1 MNKTKKKII
10 LASITLFN
18 ELGLMNVRNQDIAK
32 EAGMSLSNF
41 NYHFKTKQDLVH
53 AVTDYMKDVLQE
65 KVYGN
70 KLLIKEG
77 KGLDI
82 TKSYFEFEEEF
93 RFFYL
98 DTYNILQSYP
108 EIKKEMQQQIQE
120 ALQVIKNLNYLAVGM
135 GYLKAE
141 PEDMPGLYDQLAEQI
156 WINNH
161 FWFTQMHIR
170 GEEDNIVIKGLRAC
184 VAISY
189 PYLTEKGKEA
199 YNAFLERAIKEK
211 DAPAD

>member
-10 LASITLFN
+10 LASISLFN

-53 AVTDYMKDVLQE
+53 AVIDYMKEVLQE

-70 KLLIKEG
+70 KILITEG
-77 KGLDI
+77 KGLEI

-98 DTYNILQSYP
+98 DTYNIIQSYP
-108 EIKKEMQQQIQE
+108 EIKKDLRQQIQE
-120 ALQVIKNLNYLAVGM
+120 AIQVIKNLNYLAVGM
-135 GYLKAE
+135 GHLKPE
-141 PEDMPGLYDQLAEQI
+141 PEDMPGLYDHLAEQV

-170 GEEDNIVIKGLRAC
+170 GEEEDIVMKGLKAC

-189 PYLTEKGKEA
+189 PYLTEEGKKVFYGFIDRAQKERDEA
-199 YNAFLERAIKEK
+199 S
-211 DAPAD
+211 

>member
-10 LASITLFN
+10 LASISLFN

-41 NYHFKTKQDLVH
+41 NYHFKTKQDLVY
-53 AVTDYMKDVLQE
+53 AVTDYMKEVLQE

-70 KLLIKEG
+70 KLLIQEG
-77 KGLDI
+77 KGLTI
-82 TKSYFEFEEEF
+82 TKAYFEFEEEF

-108 EIKKEMQQQIQE
+108 EIKTDLQQQIKE
-120 ALQVIKNLNYLAVGM
+120 AIQVTKNLNYLAVGM
-135 GYLKAE
+135 GYLKPE
-141 PEDMPGLYDQLAEQI
+141 PEEMPGLYDQLAEQI

-161 FWFTQMHIR
+161 FWFTQMHVR
-170 GEEDNIVIKGLRAC
+170 GEVDDIVLRGLRAC
-184 VAISY
+184 VSISY
-189 PYLTEKGKEA
+189 PYLTEKGKEVYLGFIDNFIA
-199 YNAFLERAIKEK
+199 EQNSQAN
-211 DAPAD
+211 

>member
-41 NYHFKTKQDLVH
+41 NYHFKTKQDLVY
-53 AVTDYMKDVLQE
+53 AVTDYMKEVLQE

-70 KLLIKEG
+70 KLLIQEG
-77 KGLDI
+77 KGLTI
-82 TKSYFEFEEEF
+82 TKAYFEFEEEF

-108 EIKKEMQQQIQE
+108 EIKTDLQQQIKE
-120 ALQVIKNLNYLAVGM
+120 AIQVTKNLNYLAVGM
-135 GYLKAE
+135 GYLKPE
-141 PEDMPGLYDQLAEQI
+141 PEEMPGLYDQLAEQI

-170 GEEDNIVIKGLRAC
+170 GEMNDIVLKGLKAC
-184 VAISY
+184 VSISY
-189 PYLTEKGKEA
+189 PYLTEKGKKVYFGFIDNFIE
-199 YNAFLERAIKEK
+199 ERNNENN
-211 DAPAD
+211 

>member
-41 NYHFKTKQDLVH
+41 NYHFKTKQDLVY
-53 AVTDYMKDVLQE
+53 AVTDYMKEVLQE

-70 KLLIKEG
+70 KLLIQEG
-77 KGLDI
+77 KGLTI

-108 EIKKEMQQQIQE
+108 EIKQDMQKQIKEAI
-120 ALQVIKNLNYLAVGM
+120 QVIKNLNYLAVGM
-135 GYLKAE
+135 GYLKPE
-141 PEDMPGLYDQLAEQI
+141 PEEMPGLYDQLAEQI

-170 GEEDNIVIKGLRAC
+170 GEEEDIVIKGLKAC

-189 PYLTEKGKEA
+189 PYLTDKGKLV
-199 YNAFLERAIKEK
+199 YNGFLDTVQKEK
-211 DAPAD
+211 DSAAD